1 MPRRIFGRVFSLT
14 LALLLAAPADA
25 LAKWRGIDR
34 AESRIIFAGEPAGA
48 DSESNRHLR
57 LEDSGGKRETYEI
70 HWRARGWRLP
80 VLPLR
85 LRMQAPGHAF
95 RRDERKTLEHL
106 IRTHP
111 LFRGRAFAALEAGTE
126 ETVLGS
132 AEYLVFKA
140 GKNRCGTSRLYLKR
154 EVETPADALGDTMMT
169 ALWCPPSGE
178 VDAARLAS
186 VLARTG
192 VRGIADPEAGP
203 VEDPSAPDRD
213 EVLAALAQSG
223 DMKGLRRISAGDLD
237 PDTVVAF
244 SHPQFAN
251 GRTIRRPM
259 LMAAS
264 LFGHVEMVVFLL
276 DHGAATSGRAAGAIC
291 AAIARDHPRIV
302 EVLLDADPVLAEY
315 ERCGHRGG
323 LSAMALAQWLDR
335 RMIVDRRG
343 FEPAMSTCGTRY
355 GARPALRMFA
365 CMTFVM
371 LSPARRRCMAFPCR
385 LSPVCSVTAMCA

>member
-1 MPRRIFGRVFSLT
+1 MQPKTLGWLLT
-14 LALLLAAPADA
+14 LIFALALIAPADA

-34 AESRIIFAGEPAGA
+34 AENRIVFAGEPAGA

-57 LEDSGGKRETYEI
+57 LEDTGGKRETYEI

-80 VLPLR
+80 LLR
-85 LRMQAPGHAF
+85 LRLRLQAPGHAF
-95 RRDERKTLEHL
+95 RSDERKTLEHL

-132 AEYLVFKA
+132 AEYLVFEA
-140 GKNRCGTSRLYLKR
+140 GENRCGTSRLYLSR
-154 EVETPADALGDTMMT
+154 EAITPADALGDTMMT
-169 ALWCPPSGE
+169 TLWCPSSGE

-192 VRGIADPEAGP
+192 VSGIADPEAGP
-203 VEDPSAPDRD
+203 VEDPSVPGRG
-213 EVLAALAQSG
+213 EVLATLARSG
-223 DMKGLRRISAGDLD
+223 DMKGLRRIAARGLD

-244 SHPQFAN
+244 SHRDFAN

-276 DHGAATSGRAAGAIC
+276 DHGAATRGRAAGAIC
-291 AAIARDHPRIV
+291 AAIARDHLRIV
-302 EVLLDADPVLAEY
+302 EVLLDADPALADY
-315 ERCGHRGG
+315 GRCGRRGG
-323 LSAMALAQWLDR
+323 LSAIALARRLDR
-335 RMIVDRRG
+335 RVIVDRLQ
-343 FEPAMSTCGTRY
+343 AAL
-355 GARPALRMFA
+355 AR
-365 CMTFVM
+365 
-371 LSPARRRCMAFPCR
+371 
-385 LSPVCSVTAMCA
+385 